1 MAAMTDEEKIALI
14 RLRIADVPSSP
25 LYPLFTDAEYL
36 SMLNSVNGNVDRATV
51 MAAISAAMQVS
62 SISSREVI
70 DDLSIQNDIASN
82 YLKALDYLIKYP
94 TTSPPANL
102 IPWSVFDGMHH
113 CKSLLEKAANL
124 NCKHHGRSCCDDCLD
139 TFHEAIFYG

>member
-1 MAAMTDEEKIALI
+1 MAMTDAEKIALI

-25 LYPLFTDAEYL
+25 LYPLFTDDEYL
-36 SMLNSVNGNVDRATV
+36 SMLNSVNGNVDRATT

-102 IPWSVFDGMHH
+102 IPWSVFDGIP

-124 NCKHHGRSCCDDCLD
+124 NCKPHGRSCCDGCDD
-139 TFHEAIFYG
+139 YSVTFEAIPYG